1 MVTMMDEI
9 FDRNYQAGRSQLNS
23 SLGST
28 IADFGHAVK
37 DAFEVLVRIEYQSP
51 WTAKTKR
58 ARCN

>member
-9 FDRNYQAGRSQLNS
+9 FDRNYQAGRAQLNS
-23 SLGST
+23 SLAST
-28 IADFGHAVK
+28 LADFGHSVK